1 MVKLLTS
8 PISSSKSQMEKVA
21 DIRNNKVILFFL
33 FCLSGFW
40 LLCACFEK
48 GRRHKFVFFLN
59 GNESRVLITLIYIE
73 GKETKLRESAQA
85 I

>member
-48 GRRHKFVFFLN
+48 GRRHKFFFFFLN
-59 GNESRVLITLIYIE
+59 CNESRVLITLIYIE
-73 GKETKLRESAQA
+73 GKETKLRESA
-85 I
+85 